1 MFYTNLYANII
12 NFEFKQIKSDI
23 FLLKTETNSNRPTR
37 GGVKQHKSLT
47 NNKFPPPHISFE
59 KANALETK
67 DFQFLSV
74 PQSDFSIHFD
84 SRHGFP
90 SVRIYETRPKI
101 RMKLKN
107 SGKKFVFEK
116 KDIYLHCKF
125 GTKARTS
132 MSGRLLDKLNN
143 VD

>member
-1 MFYTNLYANII
+1 M
-12 NFEFKQIKSDI
+12 
-23 FLLKTETNSNRPTR
+23 
-37 GGVKQHKSLT
+37 T
-47 NNKFPPPHISFE
+47 NNKLPPPYISVG

-67 DFQFLSV
+67 YFQFLSV

-101 RMKLKN
+101 RMKLKI

>member
-1 MFYTNLYANII
+1 M
-12 NFEFKQIKSDI
+12 
-23 FLLKTETNSNRPTR
+23 
-37 GGVKQHKSLT
+37 T
-47 NNKFPPPHISFE
+47 NNKLPPPYISFG

-67 DFQFLSV
+67 YFQFLSV

-101 RMKLKN
+101 RMKLKI

-116 KDIYLHCKF
+116 KIYICIASLEQRRGHRCR
-125 GTKARTS
+125 ADS
-132 MSGRLLDKLNN
+132 
-143 VD
+143 

>member
-1 MFYTNLYANII
+1 MFYTKPLCKYNK
-12 NFEFKQIKSDI
+12 FRIKSDI

-47 NNKFPPPHISFE
+47 NNKSPPHISFE